1 VTPESA
7 LGSVTIVGLCATD
20 GRDPRRSGGVGVDLR
35 EMGFAFV
42 RQQAGRP
49 SRPS

>member
-1 VTPESA
+1 MTPESA
-7 LGSVTIVGLCATD
+7 QGSVAIVALFAAD
-20 GRDPRRSGGVGVDLR
+20 GRDPRRSGGVSVDLR

-42 RQQAGRP
+42 RQQAGLP